1 MNMSVSQNIVGV
13 SQVSKAA
20 LWTGRIIS
28 ALIVLFMLF
37 DGITK
42 IMKVPQVM
50 AATAQIQYPPNLIPL
65 TGAIALIC
73 TILYA
78 IPRTAI
84 LGALLLTGYLGGAV
98 VIQLRVGNPV
108 FETCFPIIF
117 GILAWAGL
125 YLREPQLRA
134 LIPLRA
140 TRIQL

>member
-1 MNMSVSQNIVGV
+1 MSASQNIVGAP
-13 SQVSKAA
+13 QVSKAA

-28 ALIVLFMLF
+28 ALIVVFMLF

-50 AATAQIQYPPNLIPL
+50 TATAQIQYPANLIPL

-78 IPRTAI
+78 IPRTAVF
-84 LGALLLTGYLGGAV
+84 GAVLLTGYLGGAV
-98 VIQLRVGNPV
+98 VIQLRVGNLA
-108 FETCFPIIF
+108 FETCSPIIL
-117 GILAWAGL
+117 GILAWGGL
-125 YLREPQLRA
+125 YLREPRLRA